1 VAECQP
7 RLERAGAGAPTPAR
21 GGESAVAAGAPRRA
35 SRPRRPAPCGPLLAP
50 LPACLGR
57 LFPASAGTARA
68 PQGHPGHRPYA
79 GALGLEPVPTRQCL
93 CPPGHGRRRSAVPR
107 AEEPHHGPTSPGLR
121 LSPGARRIS
130 GSIRSATVVR
140 SATAARTSAQALGH
154 HVWRGPG
161 QRGVRTAWPQRVDPP
176 RGASQAAPTSQ
187 TTSHCPPEPS
197 NLIGKFLGRAG
208 LSSQPHAVRSNDA
221 LGQRLAA
228 EGRDALRVRES
239 SPASA
244 VPRRPR
250 ARGMAE
256 RACCARP
263 AAWRTGGVPLSQIDT
278 ASLTLRRSATRAEWR
293 TTRPS
298 HRTPVRSPSLAA
310 PCGRGP
316 RSFSLPPQM
325 WGGIKLAES

>member
-93 CPPGHGRRRSAVPR
+93 CPTGHGRRRSAVPR

-121 LSPGARRIS
+121 LSPGARRLS

-140 SATAARTSAQALGH
+140 DATAARTSAQALGH
-154 HVWRGPG
+154 HGWRGPG
-161 QRGVRTAWPQRVDPP
+161 QRGVRTAWPQRVDPAK
-176 RGASQAAPTSQ
+176 RGFTGC
-187 TTSHCPPEPS
+187 SHLS
-197 NLIGKFLGRAG
+197 NH
-208 LSSQPHAVRSNDA
+208 LSLSARTIQPH
-221 LGQRLAA
+221 
-228 EGRDALRVRES
+228 RE
-239 SPASA
+239 
-244 VPRRPR
+244 VPWEAKSVIHDSR
-250 ARGMAE
+250 AD
-256 RACCARP
+256 P
-263 AAWRTGGVPLSQIDT
+263 F
-278 ASLTLRRSATRAEWR
+278 
-293 TTRPS
+293 
-298 HRTPVRSPSLAA
+298 
-310 PCGRGP
+310 
-316 RSFSLPPQM
+316 SFSFLMQK
-325 WGGIKLAES
+325 IED